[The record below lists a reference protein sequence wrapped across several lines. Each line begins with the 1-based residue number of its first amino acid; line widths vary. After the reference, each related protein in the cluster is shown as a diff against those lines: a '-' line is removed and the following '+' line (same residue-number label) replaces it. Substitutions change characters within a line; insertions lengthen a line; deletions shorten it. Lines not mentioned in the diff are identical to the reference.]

1 MTTTASSTPN
11 LPVIETPPSPPVAK
25 QVRKIDLVHG
35 ETRVDDYFWL
45 RDKANPDVAAYLEAE
60 NAYADAIMR
69 PAEELQQKLYV
80 ELLSHIKETDVSV
93 PFREGEHFYYSRT
106 EAGKQYP
113 ILCRKRGGL
122 EAPEQVILDVNVL
135 AEGQP
140 FMALGAWLVSDDGNL
155 LAYSTDNTGFRQY
168 VLHVKDLRTGAL
180 LPERIEK
187 TGAIAWAADN
197 RTLFYTVE
205 DSAKRHYRVYR
216 HTLGGVSDELI
227 YEESDER
234 FNVSVQRSRS
244 KAFLFIASG
253 SHTTTE
259 VRYLS
264 AQQASGAWK
273 IIAERRQDHEY
284 EVEHHGDEFYIRTN
298 DKGRTFRLVAA
309 PVVDPREQNWK
320 EVVPHRESVML
331 ADMDVFAGFYVLLE
345 REDGLP
351 HLRVTDFKTGVSE
364 RIAVPEPTYALAPAQ
379 NREYH
384 TTAYRYSYQSMVT
397 PSSVFDFDERTH
409 QSTLLKQIEVPGY
422 DSTQYRSERLWAQA
436 ADGTKIPI
444 SIAYRKQFHR
454 DGTHPLFLTGY
465 GSYGITIPVNF
476 NSNHLALLD
485 RGFAV
490 AVAHI
495 RGGGDLGKPWHDDG
509 RMLKKKNTFTDF
521 IACAEHLIAE
531 KYTSPDRLVVQG
543 GSAGGLLMGAVANLR
558 PDLFGIIIAKVPF
571 LDVVN
576 TMLDASLP
584 LTIGEYEEWGNPNK
598 KEEYEYI
605 RSYSPYD
612 NLEARAYPTML
623 VKTAFND
630 SQVFYHE
637 PAKYVAKMRTLR
649 ADKNLLLL
657 KTNMAAGHGGASG
670 RYDLLKEIA
679 FDYAFVLT
687 QLGIN

>member
-509 RMLKKKNTFTDF
+509 RMLKKRNTFTDF